1 MKNLIRIAMFLTSS
15 VAGYSFAGVKVIGNG
30 GDAVVCYTDA
40 TRSTIKSVQ
49 MFDYWEQE
57 QVAKYGKI
65 DLGDAN
71 LSVQDK
77 IQIAVN
83 RLAKFDPELATNI
96 NKISMSL
103 ANNINSYLVTD
114 YILPEIEDMN
124 PKIIP
129 TQSNCFIEQF
139 AIQYKDVLTGTR
151 RFYISDKFYNS
162 AYTSNESRA
171 GLILH
176 EAIYRNA
183 ILTSNVSNS
192 DGSRFFNYFIATQ
205 MLNSMNLESL
215 EDYFKIIAD
224 VGLIPTTCKIKDG
237 FYLKQTSVYSSGVFN
252 FCFNQILLFGNVKV
266 EVGPEQEILYF
277 SDGRGFKLLSR
288 NNGPD
293 FKVLLVNINGFSGRY
308 LADMEIVIDGNN
320 IAFSRIS
327 PVIGFTKPKM
337 LGPLNKYYDCDSFDI
352 NFQKN
357 EFSGCSFYD
366 PNYRFNNF
374 SNNADGTWSITMG
387 SYQIGSS
394 KLKLPVLGTKRGLL
408 IDVASSRSSPWAYQS
423 IIVDHRLNL
432 ISGLSRLDVP
442 HQMPVEINGNKHF
455 IDKFSVT
462 QVNGNYVLN
471 FTSTIQL
478 FEHPRI
484 HNLRIIDSANN
495 DRGAGSVFCPVQ
507 GLDEGYSNLTKTEYI
522 GIKAEQ
528 FYDVATKSVVYK
540 TDEEVTILD
549 RLVCLPKEF
558 STQNY

>member
-1 MKNLIRIAMFLTSS
+1 MKSFILLTAFVVLS
-15 VAGYSFAGVKVIGNG
+15 VAEYSFAGVKVIGNG

-57 QVAKYGKI
+57 QVVKYGKI

-83 RLAKFDPELATNI
+83 RVAKFDPELATNI

-103 ANNINSYLVTD
+103 ANNINSYLVTN

-124 PKIIP
+124 PKVIP

-192 DGSRFFNYFIATQ
+192 DGARFFNYFIATQ

-237 FYLKQTSVYSSGVFN
+237 FYLKQTSVYDSGRFN

-277 SDGRGFKLLSR
+277 SDRPGFKLLSR

-308 LADMEIVIDGNN
+308 LADSGIVIDGNN
-320 IAFSRIS
+320 IAFSSIS
-327 PVIGFTKPKM
+327 PILGFTKPKM
-337 LGPLNKYYDCDSFDI
+337 LGPLNKYYDCVSFDI

-357 EFSGCSFYD
+357 EFSRCSFYD
-366 PNYRFNNF
+366 LNYRFNNF
-374 SNNADGTWSITMG
+374 SNNADGTWTTRLD
-387 SYQIGSS
+387 SYQIGTSV
-394 KLKLPVLGTKRGLL
+394 LRLNVLGSRKSLM
-408 IDVASSRSSPWAYQS
+408 IDVSSSRSYPFLYQP
-423 IIVDHRLNL
+423 IIIDNQLNL

-442 HQMPVEINGNKHF
+442 NQMPVEINGNKHF

-471 FTSTIQL
+471 FTSAIQL

-484 HNLRIIDSANN
+484 RNLRIIDSANN
-495 DRGAGSVFCPVQ
+495 DRGAGSVFCPLQ
-507 GLDEGYSNLTKTEYI
+507 GLDEGYSNLTKIEYI

-528 FYDVATKSVVYK
+528 FYDVATKSIVYK